1 MNCHHIAVIGA
12 GNRGASL
19 TQSALQSSAG
29 RFKVKAVVEP
39 DQDAARAYCDK
50 FEWRDAV
57 VFDRFEQLQAA
68 GLDLDG
74 AIIANPPHVHA
85 EPACALLE
93 AGVPI
98 YLEKPMAADLAGAR
112 RIMASARKS
121 GTRNQAGFNLRY
133 APFFMKIQETVATG
147 RVGQVLSV
155 EWKEILDC
163 HHWATY
169 CWHPS
174 YDRSEI
180 IGSWL
185 MEKCCHD
192 LDQLAWIIGSRCVRV
207 GSFGSRSYFKPR
219 EDVPDHCTDN
229 CPIEPQCKFS
239 AYRFYPELKEADCPL
254 PKWRS
259 RCVFNNDSNHVDHQ
273 SSILEY
279 ENGAT
284 AAFSLMSLGPTN
296 NRQCRICGSDAT
308 LVADLETEQ
317 IRLHPYHQEEVVLDQ
332 SDVAGDGHGGSDT
345 QIIVAFFDYLD
356 DPSRT
361 PKTTASEGWD
371 AMVTAIAID
380 RACKEKRVIEIDE
393 VERTGT
399 SSNQ

>member
-12 GNRGASL
+12 GDRGSDL
-19 TQSALQSSAG
+19 TQSALRSSAG
-29 RFKVKAVVEP
+29 RFKIKAVVEP
-39 DQDAARAYCDK
+39 DQDAARTYCEK
-50 FEWRDAV
+50 FELRDAA

-85 EPACALLE
+85 APACALLE

-98 YLEKPMAADLAGAR
+98 YLEKPMAAKLADAR
-112 RIMASARKS
+112 RIMESAKKS
-121 GTRNQAGFNLRY
+121 GMRMQVGFNLRY
-133 APFFMKIQETVATG
+133 APFFMKLQETVSTG

-192 LDQLAWIIGSRCVRV
+192 LDLLTWIIGSQCVRV
-207 GSFGSRSYFKPR
+207 ASFGSRSYFNPR
-219 EDVPDHCTDN
+219 DDVPDYCTDN
-229 CPIEPQCKFS
+229 CPIEPQCRFS
-239 AYRFYPELKEADCPL
+239 AYKFYPDLKEADCRL

-259 RCVFNNDSNHVDHQ
+259 RCVFNNDSDHVDHQ

-284 AAFSLMSLGPTN
+284 ATFSLMSLGPTN
-296 NRQCRICGSDAT
+296 NRQCRICGTEAT
-308 LVADLETEQ
+308 LVADLETEK

-332 SDVAGDGHGGSDT
+332 SDVSTDGHTGADAP
-345 QIIVAFFDYLD
+345 IIAAFFDYVD

-361 PKTTASEGWD
+361 PKTTAAEGWD
-371 AMVTAIAID
+371 AMVTAIALN
-380 RACKEKRVIEIDE
+380 RACKENRVIVIDE
-393 VERTGT
+393 VEWTGT
-399 SSNQ
+399 QSVQ